1 MVEIFN
7 MLVSQ
12 CKTRLRAIWWFNGVC
27 RRDCYG
33 PEYVSC
39 SSATVTLPVLLHPS
53 NGFIFIELPLEF
65 VFLQSQHRHGLS
77 SFKRLLKNVSFFGDK
92 MSWVSRISYLSRRL
106 SSSLALASLLPPP
119 AHSLSCS
126 RMSAYLTL
134 SPCQHTPSSVL
145 RKRSAR
151 S

>member
-12 CKTRLRAIWWFNGVC
+12 WKSGIRAIRWYNGVC

-33 PEYVSC
+33 TEYVSC
-39 SSATVTLPVLLHPS
+39 SRATVPVLLHPS

-77 SFKRLLKNVSFFGDK
+77 SFKRVLKNVSLFGDW
-92 MSWVSRISYLSRRL
+92 MSWVSRIS
-106 SSSLALASLLPPP
+106 
-119 AHSLSCS
+119 
-126 RMSAYLTL
+126 
-134 SPCQHTPSSVL
+134 
-145 RKRSAR
+145 
-151 S
+151 